1 MQSLPDKVDKFLVAE
16 CPWPGARHLLELF
29 LTTSSLQPEVLA
41 RASPGLELCMKSM
54 LCSRHLPCKFT
65 PPSQVYRASL
75 ATE

>member
-41 RASPGLELCMKSM
+41 RASPGLEL
-54 LCSRHLPCKFT
+54 
-65 PPSQVYRASL
+65 
-75 ATE
+75 